1 MARILVVDDEIG
13 IRELLSEILADEGHD
28 VRLAENAAAARIARE
43 NERID
48 LVLLDIWMPETDGIT
63 LLKEWATNGLLTIP
77 VIMMSGH
84 GTIDTAVEATR
95 IGAID
100 FLEKPIALQK
110 LLATVK
116 KGLTRKPAPAATGLT
131 LAAFTRSAAL
141 RDLKKRLEQVATS
154 SRTIMLR
161 SAPGGLAELAARTLL
176 SPARAWLDLSQDS
189 TPLTLEALEEV
200 RGGLLFVDELGRLNR
215 LQQKNLLFAAERLA
229 RYDLRL
235 IAATAMDPATLTS
248 QGWDDSQLKQLF
260 DVWLAIPSMI
270 ELRDDI
276 PEIATHLLAQR
287 VEAEKTPPR
296 RFSTAALSMLRQH
309 DWPGG
314 YDELKNTVK
323 SLVATALEEEIQ
335 AEEVARLFVAQG
347 HGTPVPSGFSSEM
360 LNLPLREARESFERI
375 YFEHHLRIDGHNMT
389 RLAEKTGLERTHLY
403 RKLKDLGLRPGRKE
417 EERNSEQ

>member
-63 LLKEWATNGLLTIP
+63 LLKEWASNGLLTLP

-116 KGLTRKPAPAATGLT
+116 KGLTKRPTPATTGLT

-154 SRTIMLR
+154 SRTVMLR
-161 SAPGGLAELAARTLL
+161 SAPGGMAELAARTLL
-176 SPARAWLDLSQDS
+176 SPARAWLDLTQDS
-189 TPLTLEALEEV
+189 TPLTLETLEEV
-200 RGGLLFVDELGRLNR
+200 RGGLLFVDELGRMNR
-215 LQQKNLLFAAERLA
+215 LQQKNLVFAAERLA

-235 IAATAMDPATLTS
+235 IAATAMDPATLTA
-248 QGWDDSQLKQLF
+248 QGWDDNQLKQLF
-260 DVWLAIPSMI
+260 DVWLAIPSMVD
-270 ELRDDI
+270 LRDDI

-287 VEAEKTPPR
+287 VEAKEVPSR
-296 RFSTAALSMLRQH
+296 RFSPMALNMLRQH

-323 SLVATALEEEIQ
+323 SLAAAALDEEIQ
-335 AEEVARLFVAQG
+335 AEEVTRLFVAQG
-347 HGTPVPSGFSSEM
+347 HGSPIPNGFSSEM
-360 LNLPLREARESFERI
+360 LSLPLREARESFERI

-417 EERNSEQ
+417 EERTPEE